1 MKTPWTKGLSL
12 DSKNEITLSFH
23 ASGLLRERL
32 VLLLKEK
39 ITLADKES
47 YSKEGYSS
55 PNWAYAQADT
65 AGYKRAL
72 HEIISLIE

>member
-1 MKTPWTKGLSL
+1 MKTAWTKGLTL
-12 DSKNEITLSFH
+12 DSKNEIKLSFH

-32 VLLLKEK
+32 VLLLKEY
-39 ITLADKES
+39 IETADKDS

-55 PNWAYAQADT
+55 PNWAYVQADI
-65 AGYKRAL
+65 AGYKRAM